1 MEQVATEIGADL
13 KFHGHSLTL
22 QLARLHP
29 DITKF
34 QSHSPAIHQSQS
46 CSLTSPKPKVTKKK
60 KKKNIRAVLQ
70 HTNYYISPR
79 SRLYKHFLAQSRAQC
94 RFTQVPAATPITD
107 EKTHATASNPR
118 LIKKK
123 KNSPTHPTSIYS
135 VSKKKKKR

>member
-46 CSLTSPKPKVTKKK
+46 CSLTSPKPKVTKKRK
-60 KKKNIRAVLQ
+60 TYAPFSNIQIIIFPPDRAY
-70 HTNYYISPR
+70 TNTFSRNLAR
-79 SRLYKHFLAQSRAQC
+79 SVALHKCQLLRR
-94 RFTQVPAATPITD
+94 
-107 EKTHATASNPR
+107 
-118 LIKKK
+118 
-123 KNSPTHPTSIYS
+123 
-135 VSKKKKKR
+135 